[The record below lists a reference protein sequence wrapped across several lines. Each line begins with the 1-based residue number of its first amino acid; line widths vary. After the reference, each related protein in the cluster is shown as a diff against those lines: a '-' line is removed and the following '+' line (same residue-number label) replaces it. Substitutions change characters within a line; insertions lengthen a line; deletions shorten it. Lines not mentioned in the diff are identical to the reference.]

1 MFIPLQLLYCGFSL
15 TCHLLAGVQ
24 KCAVCA
30 SELHSLDHCVARTK
44 ERGTN
49 MKEGSVVSPM
59 WKVLLVGMC
68 VLLLLSTAGL
78 VFLLFRQKELADEL
92 FRLESQMQEL
102 TESCRLRAGIL
113 PIDPGEAREFRKL
126 HRRRRNQEEDP
137 MQSEDQKDM
146 LMLMTYSMV
155 PVRHQ
160 HAWMF
165 L

>member
-1 MFIPLQLLYCGFSL
+1 MLLNY
-15 TCHLLAGVQ
+15 TARITVQ
-24 KCAVCA
+24 Q
-30 SELHSLDHCVARTK
+30 RTK
-44 ERGTN
+44 ERGAN
-49 MKEGSVVSPM
+49 MKEGSGVSPM